1 MPSFFFDTSFPP
13 SAESLG
19 SPHLAAQCSRWAR
32 ASDILLL
39 RAGGGGG
46 VGGGGGGGGGGEAAT
61 TTIVQGA
68 LNDCWLLA
76 ALTSLGYEWVLS
88 HLLVAGGVYECGEA
102 VECGEGFVSQP
113 GSGRSA
119 EEEGGWERT
128 ST

>member
-39 RAGGGGG
+39 RA
-46 VGGGGGGGGGGEAAT
+46 GGGGGGGGGGEAAT

-102 VECGEGFVSQP
+102 VDCGEEFDSQP
-113 GSGRSA
+113 GSGRIA
-119 EEEGGWERT
+119 EEDV
-128 ST
+128 